1 MLKTKWTG
9 FKSLLQAKIV
19 LTWKA
24 LCGAVCLAGLAV
36 VLFNYYQMW
45 EWTRDLKS
53 QFESIENNN
62 KEMKFKARQLIER
75 LSTLEI
81 TANKLMV
88 LSGVD
93 EDSLGGRGGPRTDLV
108 EKFYDEE
115 SLLNQLNSLE
125 KKSFS
130 LRGEFDELQEYYS
143 SRNILLSSSPS
154 ILPVIGY
161 PSDRFGMRKDPFT
174 GKASFHPGIDFSAP
188 LGMKVVATA
197 DGVTSFSGRQS
208 NYGRLV
214 ILEHRFGLTTK
225 YGHLRK
231 MVVNPGQFVRKGEVI
246 GYVGATGRATGPH
259 LHYEVR
265 LNGRAL
271 NPLRFLYEVD

>member
-174 GKASFHPGIDFSAP
+174 GKNSFHPGIDFSAP

>member
-9 FKSLLQAKIV
+9 FKSLLQAKMILNWKV
-19 LTWKA
+19 L
-24 LCGAVCLAGLAV
+24 CRAVCLAGLAV
-36 VLFNYYQMW
+36 LLFNYYQMW
-45 EWTRDLKS
+45 KWTRSLES
-53 QFESIENNN
+53 QFESIQHNN
-62 KEMKFKARQLIER
+62 KEIRFKARQLTEG
-75 LSTLEI
+75 LSILEVA
-81 TANKLMV
+81 ANKLMV

-93 EDSLGGRGGPRTDLV
+93 EKSLGGSGGPTTDLT
-108 EKFYDEE
+108 EEFYSEE
-115 SLLNQLNSLE
+115 SLLNQLNALE
-125 KKSFS
+125 KKTFS
-130 LRGEFDELQEYYS
+130 LRGKFDELQEYYG

-154 ILPVIGY
+154 ILPVMGY

-225 YGHLRK
+225 YGHLRE
-231 MVVNPGQFVRKGEVI
+231 VVVDAGQFVRKGEVI